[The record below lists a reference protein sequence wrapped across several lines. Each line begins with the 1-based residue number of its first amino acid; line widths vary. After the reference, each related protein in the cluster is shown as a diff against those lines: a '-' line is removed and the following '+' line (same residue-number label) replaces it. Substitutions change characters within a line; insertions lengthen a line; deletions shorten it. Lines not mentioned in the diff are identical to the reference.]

1 MSKNLRQRGT
11 QGRYAAEKE
20 LLALV
25 NENKA
30 SQVYDMTQLKV
41 WSPERH
47 MREGETLTGEL
58 TMIRDYEEFEFIA
71 QAKVCYSRNPIVWHG
86 EYINV
91 HRDKQ
96 GNYQA
101 NFRRMTIGSRFNPA
115 RVANAIYT
123 ELQTAKR
130 VLGL

>member
-1 MSKNLRQRGT
+1 MKNNKLQRGV
-11 QGRYAAEKE
+11 QGRHAAEKE
-20 LLALV
+20 HLALV

-58 TMIRDYEEFEFIA
+58 TMIRDYEEFEFVA
-71 QAKVCYSRNPIVWHG
+71 QAKERYTRNPIIWHG
-86 EYINV
+86 DYINV

-115 RVANAIYT
+115 RVANAIFT

>member
-1 MSKNLRQRGT
+1 MCKILHQRGA
-11 QGRYAAEKE
+11 QGRHAAEKE
-20 LLALV
+20 HLALV

-41 WSPERH
+41 WSPKRH
-47 MREGETLTGEL
+47 MRQGETLTGEL
-58 TMIRDYEEFEFIA
+58 TMVQDYEQFEFIA
-71 QAKVCYSRNPIVWHG
+71 QAKERYTRNPIIWHG

-101 NFRRMTIGSRFNPA
+101 CFRRMTIGKRFSPV
-115 RVANAIYT
+115 RVANAIST
-123 ELQTAKR
+123 ELLTAKK

>member
-1 MSKNLRQRGT
+1 
-11 QGRYAAEKE
+11 
-20 LLALV
+20 
-25 NENKA
+25 
-30 SQVYDMTQLKV
+30 MTKLKKQKYLCV
-41 WSPERH
+41 DLSTCMLDHDIR
-47 MREGETLTGEL
+47 MGETRKGVL
-58 TMIRDYEEFEFIA
+58 TMVEDQEKFAFDEVEAERYT
-71 QAKVCYSRNPIVWHG
+71 RNPIIWHG
-86 EYINV
+86 DYINV

>member
-1 MSKNLRQRGT
+1 MTKKISKS
-11 QGRYAAEKE
+11 
-20 LLALV
+20 LALV
-25 NENKA
+25 QGNENKA

-41 WSPERH
+41 WSPKRH
-47 MREGETLTGEL
+47 MRQGETITGEL
-58 TMIRDYEEFEFIA
+58 TMVQDYEQFEFIA

-101 NFRRMTIGSRFNPA
+101 CFRRMTI
-115 RVANAIYT
+115 
-123 ELQTAKR
+123 
-130 VLGL
+130 